1 MLDVTCLKLATRISL
16 SIRDQGLGVFPV
28 FKLTTL
34 YILRFL
40 ITIPSHSHWLML
52 YPQVYCLREIH
63 LVLKTVNLWR
73 RRQTCSS
80 FMPQSAR
87 GVISNVIV
95 DFNVLVSVIAVKI
108 AILVFLFRILKVM
121 LMHLSMSS
129 EIGLTACAAKSGLVL
144 FLSCSLTRRL
154 IFASVY

>member
-1 MLDVTCLKLATRISL
+1 MLDITCIKLVTWISL

-34 YILRFL
+34 HILRFL

-63 LVLKTVNLWR
+63 LVLKTVNLRR

-129 EIGLTACAAKSGLVL
+129 EIGLAACAAKSGFVL

>member
-1 MLDVTCLKLATRISL
+1 
-16 SIRDQGLGVFPV
+16 
-28 FKLTTL
+28 
-34 YILRFL
+34 
-40 ITIPSHSHWLML
+40 
-52 YPQVYCLREIH
+52 
-63 LVLKTVNLWR
+63 
-73 RRQTCSS
+73 
-80 FMPQSAR
+80 MPQSAR

-129 EIGLTACAAKSGLVL
+129 EIGLAACAAKSGLVL